1 MEIKEIEKTEVLKGG
16 EFLVK
21 ETNANDVFIREE
33 FGEEQ
38 MMMFNATEEF
48 SKIEIKPNI
57 MRFEEKD
64 YALVESLMRKAGQ
77 LGLLAVSIPEKYQGL
92 GMVFNTGMLICEE
105 ISSLSGSVATAFGA
119 HTGI

>member
-38 MMMFNATEEF
+38 IMDGKIIVIRQKIKALKFKIMMVD
-48 SKIEIKPNI
+48 K
-57 MRFEEKD
+57 
-64 YALVESLMRKAGQ
+64 G
-77 LGLLAVSIPEKYQGL
+77 
-92 GMVFNTGMLICEE
+92 
-105 ISSLSGSVATAFGA
+105 
-119 HTGI
+119 

>member
-38 MMMFNATEEF
+38 MMMLNATEEF

-64 YALVESLMRKAGQ
+64 YALVESLMRKAGIRIYWKIQ
-77 LGLLAVSIPEKYQGL
+77 CWKIL
-92 GMVFNTGMLICEE
+92 FNKCTYK
-105 ISSLSGSVATAFGA
+105 
-119 HTGI
+119 